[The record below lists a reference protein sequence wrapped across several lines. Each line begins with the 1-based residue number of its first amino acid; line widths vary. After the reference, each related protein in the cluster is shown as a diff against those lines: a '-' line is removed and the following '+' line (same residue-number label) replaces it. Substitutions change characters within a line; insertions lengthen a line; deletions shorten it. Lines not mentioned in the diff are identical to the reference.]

1 MNCDE
6 ATRLLDAYIDGELE
20 LSRHLDLEVHLA
32 ACPTCKNAAEAA
44 INFGSWIRINMPVYN
59 APPKLKARIRAAL
72 RKESG
77 PQVDWFTD
85 FQRLLTMAAGIVIL
99 GLLFAWAWI
108 AVSHGR
114 DQELIAE
121 AVSDHSRSLLDN
133 HLLDVTSP
141 DQHAVKPWL
150 TEKLHYPPP
159 IADLTQAGYKLVG
172 GRIDLLANRPVAAI
186 VYEHENHFINVFVRP
201 VGDRA
206 IDFDVQSHQGYS
218 LCGWN
223 KSGLNYLIVSEL
235 TGTDMEKFEDQF
247 RAQTE

>member
-6 ATRLLDAYIDGELE
+6 ATWLLDAYIDGELE
-20 LSRHLDLEVHLA
+20 LTQHLDLEVHLA
-32 ACPTCKNAAEAA
+32 ACTKCKNTAEAA
-44 INFGSWIRINMPVYN
+44 INFGFWIRINMPVYN

-77 PQVDWFTD
+77 SQPD
-85 FQRLLTMAAGIVIL
+85 FRRLLAMAAAIVVL
-99 GLLFAWAWI
+99 GLLLALARI
-108 AVSHGR
+108 AASQGTG
-114 DQELIAE
+114 QELIAE

-133 HLLDVTSP
+133 HLLDITSP
-141 DQHAVKPWL
+141 DRHAVKPWF

-172 GRIDLLANRPVAAI
+172 GRLDLLANRPVAAI
-186 VYEHENHFINVFVRP
+186 VYEHENRFINVFVWP

-206 IDFDVQSHQGYS
+206 IDFDVQSHEGYT

-235 TGTDMEKFEDQF
+235 TAADMEKFEDQF

>member
-20 LSRHLDLEVHLA
+20 LTQHLDLEAHLA
-32 ACPTCKNAAEAA
+32 ACTTCKKAAEAA
-44 INFGSWIRINMPVYN
+44 MNFGSSIRMNMPVYN

-72 RKESG
+72 RKEFGS
-77 PQVDWFTD
+77 QFDWFSD
-85 FQRLLTMAAGIVIL
+85 FHRLLAMAAAIVVL
-99 GLLFAWAWI
+99 GLLLAWAWI

-121 AVSDHSRSLLDN
+121 AVSDHSRSLLVN

-141 DQHAVKPWL
+141 DPHVVKPWFNG
-150 TEKLHYPPP
+150 KLHYPPP
-159 IADLTQAGYKLVG
+159 IADLRQAGYKLVG

-186 VYEHENHFINVFVRP
+186 VYEHENRFINVFVWP
-201 VGDRA
+201 VGGRA
-206 IDFDVQSHQGYS
+206 IDFDVQSHEGYS

-235 TGTDMEKFEDQF
+235 TGADMEKFEDQF
-247 RAQTE
+247 RAQTD